1 MRSVVVQFDA
11 GVRGWRFQEVTHADS
26 APFAVALKAWRTS
39 ENDEPLCVV
48 LDDLL
53 LSWEQNHPM
62 QTILFFTR
70 KGSLEVV
77 AKFVSG
83 ALDPTL
89 CYLGAYV
96 VAPTLRNRGLGTR
109 CWSVFAAF
117 VARSHPGVT
126 RIALTPLERSKR
138 FWKRHGFAALQTQ
151 TLGSVIKGAL
161 GDGPFAEAPLHGVE
175 VWEWALVRKEMG
187 KQ

>member
-1 MRSVVVQFDA
+1 MHSVVVQFDA
-11 GVRGWRFQEVTHADS
+11 GVRGWRFQEVASADS
-26 APFAVALKAWRTS
+26 APFAGALKVWRTTAP
-39 ENDEPLCVV
+39 DKDDAQLCVV

-62 QTILFFTR
+62 QTLVFFTR

-89 CYLGAYV
+89 CYVGAYV
-96 VAPTLRNRGLGTR
+96 VAPTLRGNGYGTR
-109 CWSVFAAF
+109 YWSVFSAF
-117 VARSHPGVT
+117 LARSHAEVT

-138 FWKRHGFAALQTQ
+138 FWKRHGFAALGAQ
-151 TLGSVIKGAL
+151 TLGGVIKGES
-161 GDGPFAEAPLHGVE
+161 PFADAPLHGIE
-175 VWEWALVRKEMG
+175 VWECALVRK
-187 KQ
+187 K

>member
-11 GVRGWRFQEVTHADS
+11 GVRGWRFHQVTHADS
-26 APFAVALKAWRTS
+26 ASFAVALKAWRTS
-39 ENDEPLCVV
+39 ENDEPLCAV

-62 QTILFFTR
+62 QTLVFFTR

-89 CYLGAYV
+89 CYLAAYV
-96 VAPTLRNRGLGTR
+96 VAPALRGKGYGTR
-109 CWSVFAAF
+109 YWSVFAAF
-117 VARSHPGVT
+117 VARSHPRVT
-126 RIALTPLERSKR
+126 RIALNPLERSKR
-138 FWKRHGFAALQTQ
+138 FWKRHGFAALGAQ
-151 TLGSVIKGAL
+151 TLGGVVKVAGS
-161 GDGPFAEAPLHGVE
+161 PFAEAPLHGIE
-175 VWEWALVRKEMG
+175 VWDCALVRAK
-187 KQ
+187 K